1 MKCVQ
6 FRRALLIDPHTRDPG
21 FRAHARNCRA
31 CARAAA
37 DTLAFERR
45 LRAALAAEVEG
56 SDIMPGPGAAVSAR
70 GWWPFLLAVVP
81 LALIA
86 AWIGLRGLSLGTDWE
101 RLVIDHIRAEPSH
114 LWAAAPVPWRRVQAL
129 LRELDIEADSRLG
142 PVTYAGR
149 CVIGPRRG
157 VHLVVPGEARPVTLL
172 LLPGTVA
179 RRQHRFAASGLAG
192 LVVPAGFGDLAV
204 VGQPGEALEPILH
217 RFLAGVSRPS
227 DGLGR
232 SSADARRRT
241 PPTAAGP
248 DR

>member
-1 MKCVQ
+1 MNCEQ
-6 FRRALLIDPHTRDPG
+6 FRRALLINPYTRDPG
-21 FRAHARNCRA
+21 FRAHVGRCRA

-45 LRAALAAEVEG
+45 LRAALAAEVEDAG
-56 SDIMPGPGAAVSAR
+56 VTPRSGAVVSER
-70 GWWPFLLAVVP
+70 VWRPLLLAVVP
-81 LALIA
+81 LLLIA

-101 RLVIDHIRAEPSH
+101 GLVIDHIRAEPSH
-114 LWAAAPVPWRRVQAL
+114 LRTAAPVPWRRVQAL
-129 LRELDIEADSRLG
+129 LRELDIEVDSRLG

-157 VHLVVPGEARPVTLL
+157 VHLVVPGERGPVTLL